1 MIFVSSH
8 QPQEPRPKEGRKT
21 TKISVTMPNDVVDE
35 VRKRAQGNVSRWITE
50 AVEREIEA
58 EIRHERLR
66 EMIEEYKKEH
76 GPFTEEEMEQA
87 KSEWPDA
94 KEFPWPDE

>member
-1 MIFVSSH
+1 
-8 QPQEPRPKEGRKT
+8 
-21 TKISVTMPNDVVDE
+21 
-35 VRKRAQGNVSRWITE
+35 
-50 AVEREIEA
+50 
-58 EIRHERLR
+58 
-66 EMIEEYKKEH
+66 MIEEYKKEH